1 MFYDL
6 LTNYEIEEAEDLYR
20 VKVIAPGKEKEKF
33 KVSTVGKTLTV
44 KYENEIKYSFIIPDN
59 TTDKVTA
66 EYKDGILIVELEKRK
81 ANLIKVA

>member
-6 LTNYEIEEAEDLYR
+6 LTNYEIDEAEDLYR

-44 KYENEIKYSFIIPDN
+44 KYENELNYSFSIPEDGSN
-59 TTDKVTA
+59 KVSA
-66 EYKDGILIVELEKRK
+66 NYKDGILILEVEKRK
-81 ANLIKVA
+81 ANLIKVS